1 MRLQQA
7 NQGFKCMAIDPGMAL
22 SGEVDL
28 TAWAS
33 VSRALDRAVADHAEG
48 QDLVFDLGD
57 LSFIDAH
64 GVDLIAEAAHRLGP
78 SERLILQ
85 DAPPILMR
93 IARILRLDRDPKLV
107 IRGRG
112 R

>member
-1 MRLQQA
+1 
-7 NQGFKCMAIDPGMAL
+7 MAIDPEMAL

-28 TAWAS
+28 TEWTS
-33 VSRALDRAVADHAEG
+33 LSNALDRAITDHAEG
-48 QDLVFDLGD
+48 EDLVFDLGD

-64 GVDLIAEAAHRLGP
+64 GVDLIAGAAHRLGP

-85 DAPPILMR
+85 NAPPILLR
-93 IARILRLDRDPKLV
+93 IAKILRLDRDPKLV
-107 IRGRG
+107 IQGRG